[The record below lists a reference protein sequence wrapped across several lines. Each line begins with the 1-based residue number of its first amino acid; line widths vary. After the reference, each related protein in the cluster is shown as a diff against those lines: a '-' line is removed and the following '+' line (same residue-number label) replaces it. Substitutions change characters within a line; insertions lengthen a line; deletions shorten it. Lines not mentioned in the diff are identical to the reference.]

1 MTKKIVII
9 IQRLIRRKMK
19 IPKGKKRGK
28 RKKLFSHFH
37 KFTRSFSRI
46 LVELG
51 SSHSSTDGKIAVKLL
66 LTINYFFNYYYY
78 LIRVLTSG
86 EMGIETLRDFSV
98 FFFFFLTHTGI
109 SSSEKF
115 ELTPQN
121 KLMRR
126 APPATG

>member
-1 MTKKIVII
+1 
-9 IQRLIRRKMK
+9 MK
-19 IPKGKKRGK
+19 IPKGKKEEK
-28 RKKLFSHFH
+28 EKKLFSHFH

-46 LVELG
+46 FVELG

-66 LTINYFFNYYYY
+66 LTINYFFNYDY
-78 LIRVLTSG
+78 LIRVLTPG
-86 EMGIETLRDFSV
+86 EMGIETLRFFC
-98 FFFFFLTHTGI
+98 FFFLFLTHTGI